1 MADNP
6 SATILGGFGRNQG
19 SGNASLVAAVDA
31 LTPGYAGNAI
41 TYDFEPFEV
50 AADKDQCKNGGWP
63 SLSRGDGSPFENQGD
78 CIQYAN
84 TGK

>member
-1 MADNP
+1 VANNP
-6 SATILGGFGRNQG
+6 GATILGGFGVTQG

-50 AADKDQCKNGGWP
+50 AGRQGSVQERRLAVAQ
-63 SLSRGDGSPFENQGD
+63 SRRRV
-78 CIQYAN
+78 AL
-84 TGK
+84 